1 MILMTSVSK
10 IVNRFPDSTT
20 IKPGG
25 STLKSAYATGAKLML
40 RCRFPIDIRVYR
52 ETRVLPFGK
61 TSLLLETPAIHGGAK
76 KKVSTG
82 KEQKLID

>member
-1 MILMTSVSK
+1 MMSVSK
-10 IVNRFPDSTT
+10 TVSISLVSTT
-20 IKPGG
+20 IKSDG